1 MTTTDWRDRFEEL
14 TRPRDAVLDDDLAAL
29 ERTSERERIERYN
42 ELKANEETFVHEL
55 ADDADLT
62 SGERERVRSEFRL
75 ARLLVAASF
84 YADGD
89 LPRALA
95 EDFSTAELQAAV
107 DFDRYSAFDALD
119 EDQIESRIRRMD
131 GEVYEL
137 VRDYHSTQLANV
149 DALLEA
155 DDVQRDVVR
164 ALVDRYEER
173 FEKVRRGFFV
183 YVETHGLEHVVE
195 TIEAAVTAVADSS
208 ATRDRVREQRR
219 SGVDDAAATV
229 ERDLQA
235 TRREVETALHDV
247 ERRVAEGGLD
257 EADADAEL
265 AGVEAARSEF
275 SERRADAESTLAER
289 VAATADLESTV
300 AAEISRLEAVRE
312 DAADSGEPGAA
323 EAAALVD
330 DELASLREQR
340 EELAAEVA
348 HLERQRDQ
356 LDAAEQRLADRQQR
370 VAERAAADGVDPE
383 SLGEDAVTARM
394 ARLLELDYVGRF
406 DESMH
411 HAECVATPVGE
422 ISVDREYWD
431 GRREHRSER
440 ATVQRL
446 VGDVEAVDQYPVNRT
461 ARYELSDSRYLG
473 LTSETHLVVEA
484 RVRSNLEAHTSSGFD
499 AQPAGL
505 DVFLDQVNELVHLA
519 ERDDHP
525 YLVGL
530 ASPTGWTDRVE
541 AQLTGDDARGRYSRD
556 VVVCLVDLRDGSVT
570 YDADDRLAAENAA
583 LFELEVPS
591 ERVQRCVDLVRSQY
605 ADDVGTASVLLED
618 VVANHDFDAP
628 VVRRAFD
635 RLAEDGVGRRLRVDD
650 LGMALDFG

>member
-1 MTTTDWRDRFEEL
+1 MTTTDWRDRFEAL
-14 TRPRDAVLDDDLAAL
+14 TRTRDAVLDEDLAAL

-42 ELKANEETFVHEL
+42 ELKADEQSFVNDL

-62 SGERERVRSEFRL
+62 EAERERVRSEFRL

-84 YADGD
+84 YAEDA
-89 LPRALA
+89 LPRSLA
-95 EDFSTAELQAAV
+95 DDFSEAELQAAV

-119 EDQIESRIRRMD
+119 EDQIEQRIRRMD

-137 VRDYHSTQLANV
+137 VADYHSTQLANV
-149 DALLEA
+149 DALLE
-155 DDVQRDVVR
+155 DPDVQRDVVR

-195 TIEAAVTAVADSS
+195 TIEAAVTAVAESS
-208 ATRDRVREQRR
+208 ATREDVREKRQT
-219 SGVDDAAATV
+219 GIEDASATV
-229 ERDLQA
+229 ERDLRA
-235 TRREVETALHDV
+235 TCREVEAALHDV
-247 ERRVAEGGLD
+247 ERQVAEGGLD
-257 EADADAEL
+257 EAGVDAEL
-265 AGVEAARSEF
+265 DRVEAARSEF
-275 SERRADAESTLAER
+275 SDRRAEAGSTLAER
-289 VAATADLESTV
+289 IEATEDLRTTV
-300 AAEISRLEAVRE
+300 EAEISRLEDVRE
-312 DAADSGEPGAA
+312 EAAGSDEPGAE

-330 DELASLREQR
+330 DELTSLREQR
-340 EELAAEVA
+340 KDLDAEVA
-348 HLERQRDQ
+348 QLERQRGR
-356 LDAAEQRLADRQQR
+356 LDATEQRLADRQQQI
-370 VAERAAADGVDPE
+370 ADRAAADDVDPDE
-383 SLGEDAVTARM
+383 LGEGAVTARM

-411 HAECVATPVGE
+411 QARSVATPVGE

-484 RVRSNLEAHTSSGFD
+484 RVRSNLEAHATSGFD

-505 DVFLDQVNELVHLA
+505 DVFLDQVNELVRLA

-541 AQLTGDDARGRYSRD
+541 AQLAGENSRGRYSRD
-556 VVVCLVDLRDGSVT
+556 VIVCLVDLRDGSVT
-570 YDADDRLAAENAA
+570 YDPDDRLAAENAP
-583 LFELEVPS
+583 LFELEVPT
-591 ERVQRCVDLVRSQY
+591 ERVQRCVDLVRSEY
-605 ADDVGTASVLLED
+605 ADDVGTASVLLGD
-618 VVANHDFDAP
+618 IVTNHDFDAP

-635 RLAEDGVGRRLRVDD
+635 RLAAEGVGRRLQVDD
-650 LGMALDFG
+650 LGTALDFG